1 METFVV
7 RVRESGQGEPG
18 LRGVVDEVASG
29 YRATFHNA
37 EELVMILT
45 SGSRGQ
51 ARAELGQPSCSPKD
65 AHLRFLKT
73 P

>member
-7 RVRESGQGEPG
+7 RVRESGQSEPG

-29 YRATFHNA
+29 CRSTFHNA

-45 SGSRGQ
+45 
-51 ARAELGQPSCSPKD
+51 RAADHAVASPMHCLPI
-65 AHLRFLKT
+65 AAAAGVRRQ
-73 P
+73 

>member
-7 RVRESGQGEPG
+7 RVRESRQSEPD

-29 YRATFHNA
+29 CRSTFHNA

-45 SGSRGQ
+45 RTADHAVTICPNHS
-51 ARAELGQPSCSPKD
+51 PSS
-65 AHLRFLKT
+65 T
-73 P
+73 

>member
-7 RVRESGQGEPG
+7 RVRESGPNEPD

-29 YRATFHNA
+29 CRSTFCSA

-45 SGSRGQ
+45 GTSDH
-51 ARAELGQPSCSPKD
+51 AVTAAEGEPPSLTSVSD
-65 AHLRFLKT
+65 
-73 P
+73 